1 MGLAAGMMCGGTLGG
16 VTAGVGCGNGSV
28 DCVCLCVCSDL
39 VLASVAPVVREKIS
53 ANYRSACICVCAM
66 GENGVAGC
74 GFRSAAVSSAAASR
88 AASADVVA
96 GMLYRYGKNSTV
108 RAIRSARVFGM

>member
-1 MGLAAGMMCGGTLGG
+1 MLGITLGAAGVGVWTLDVAMRIGCTLGGAHVMGRAAGMMRGGTLGG

-53 ANYRSACICVCAM
+53 AKCRSACICVCAM
-66 GENGVAGC
+66 GGKWGC
-74 GFRSAAVSSAAASR
+74 
-88 AASADVVA
+88 
-96 GMLYRYGKNSTV
+96 
-108 RAIRSARVFGM
+108 RVWV